1 MSNTSVDPMGWLP
14 ESLAKPV
21 KRWGTIDLQ
30 VGESQHLQIPTSKY
44 LKDYKP
50 HPLKFSDDTTTYT
63 IQGDT
68 HTVASIIG
76 SFQSDAEPGD
86 QGAQITVSRNSEV
99 LYTINVTV
107 AELMVDIHGR
117 EHEEDVDY
125 GSDGEGNPDY
135 EDWTMQR
142 SEDITKHEYKLVW
155 EPATLWPP
163 FMDGY
168 GRQLM
173 HPTTL
178 AAYKYIADG
187 GEPGDMLTISGSSRL
202 VCDFT
207 QPDGMQTSPPIP
219 APGKNWVLRWLLGEK
234 RLVFVHTWSN
244 EWVVSKKRAE
254 SGKIEDLTD
263 AEKAKYMSGG
273 KLKTG
278 LTVSTVAKG
287 NSDGDEDAFGNR
299 DSKTYTV
306 TRTWTYRV
314 LYTQAKY
321 GDIPKGL
328 ELVVPQKNP
337 NP

>member
-1 MSNTSVDPMGWLP
+1 MEWLP

-21 KRWGTIDLQ
+21 KSWGTTDLQ
-30 VGESQHLQIPTSKY
+30 VGESQHLQIPSSRY
-44 LKDYKP
+44 MKDYLP

-63 IQGDT
+63 VQGDSG
-68 HTVASIIG
+68 TVSAIIG
-76 SFQSDAEPGD
+76 QFDDEAEPGD

-99 LYTINVTV
+99 LYTIQVIV

-125 GSDGEGNPDY
+125 GSDGEGNLDY

-207 QPDGMQTSPPIP
+207 QPEGMQTSPPIP
-219 APGKNWVLRWLLGEK
+219 PPGKNWVLRWLLGEK

-306 TRTWTYRV
+306 TRTWTYRI

>member
-1 MSNTSVDPMGWLP
+1 MSSSADIMGWLP

-21 KRWGTIDLQ
+21 RSWGTTDLQ

-63 IQGDT
+63 VQGDT

-99 LYTINVTV
+99 LYTIQVIV

-207 QPDGMQTSPPIP
+207 QPEGMQTSPPIP

-299 DSKTYTV
+299 ESRTYTV
-306 TRTWTYRV
+306 TRTWTYRI
-314 LYTQAKY
+314 LYTNAKY